1 MSSIKILEV
10 LEKGKSGRLN
20 MFDVKYLTKSG
31 KERIWNIFS
40 RKGKEDFEKSFFDK
54 SQLRADGVVI
64 FATHKD
70 TGKLV
75 VLEEYRVG
83 ANCKMI
89 TLPGGLVEKGED
101 YATTAIREFKEET
114 NMDLVY
120 VDKSKGL
127 RPRYSCVGL
136 TDETVAVV
144 QGECT
149 GTPTD
154 MQGDN
159 EQGKVL
165 LISPEEAEAILH
177 STEYEVA
184 GRTEGMLEIFVLMSK
199 LKQLQPQQYK
209 TMSYEEAMRLNLLK
223 RPKGTNF
230 NFMTSD
236 EVEDFLPMLNDV
248 IAERCKN
255 SQWEVQ

>member
-1 MSSIKILEV
+1 MSNIKISEV

-20 MFDVKYLTKSG
+20 MFDIKYQTKSG

-40 RKGKEDFEKSFFDK
+40 RKNRKDFEASFFDK
-54 SQLRADGVVI
+54 DQLIADGVVI
-64 FATHKD
+64 FATHRK

-83 ANCKMI
+83 VNCKMI
-89 TLPGGLVEKGED
+89 TLPGGLVEKNEN
-101 YATTAIREFKEET
+101 YSTTAIREFKEET

-120 VDKSKGL
+120 IDKSKGL

-144 QGECT
+144 HGECT
-149 GTPTD
+149 GSPVD

-165 LISPEEAEAILH
+165 LISPEEAETILH
-177 STEYEVA
+177 SKEYEIA

-199 LKQLQPQQYK
+199 FKK
-209 TMSYEEAMRLNLLK
+209 LNTTL
-223 RPKGTNF
+223 
-230 NFMTSD
+230 
-236 EVEDFLPMLNDV
+236 
-248 IAERCKN
+248 
-255 SQWEVQ
+255 